1 MFKAYRVNTLLSN
14 VFCIF
19 SLFCLDGP
27 SIIHRLESLR
37 TLSLSVFC
45 FQRASRWGCTRVY
58 GTQMIGQR
66 EAVWLKRIGPKLH
79 SWLLTGTLN
88 VMGVFML
95 TAGRL
100 VARRDQPLIGTL
112 NKWIRRAKLGSDGS
126 RRIIWSTIIVRIV
139 RGSLRESLGN
149 VQQAHRLLLLMFLCF
164 LSILCECSVTSFV
177 TCVWFFWLYIVVQ

>member
-1 MFKAYRVNTLLSN
+1 
-14 VFCIF
+14 
-19 SLFCLDGP
+19 
-27 SIIHRLESLR
+27 
-37 TLSLSVFC
+37 
-45 FQRASRWGCTRVY
+45 
-58 GTQMIGQR
+58 MIGQR

-126 RRIIWSTIIVRIV
+126 RRII
-139 RGSLRESLGN
+139 
-149 VQQAHRLLLLMFLCF
+149 
-164 LSILCECSVTSFV
+164 
-177 TCVWFFWLYIVVQ
+177 